1 MFHRLRL
8 VAAGAALVMSASLTV
23 ATTATA
29 EPAAPAKAATSAAK
43 EKRTINIKGI
53 EPRPNVFIAKGRVF
67 PAYEKKPAIMQR
79 KLKSEKKWGTWK
91 RFKTNGKSR
100 YRERIA
106 PLQRRGTVC
115 YRVKIKGNKKFKNS
129 FSAKVCIKTF

>member
-1 MFHRLRL
+1 MFDRLRL

-29 EPAAPAKAATSAAK
+29 GPVAPPAAATAPK
-43 EKRTINIKGI
+43 EERIINIKGI

-67 PAYEKKPAIMQR
+67 PAYENKPAIMQR
-79 KLKSEKKWGTWK
+79 KLKSEKKWGPWK
-91 RFKTNGKSR
+91 QFTTNAKSR
-100 YRERIA
+100 YRERIE

-115 YRVKIKGNKKFKNS
+115 YRVKVKGDEEFKNS
-129 FSAKVCIKTF
+129 FSARVCIKTF

>member
-29 EPAAPAKAATSAAK
+29 EPPAPAKATTSAAK
-43 EKRTINIKGI
+43 EKRTINIKGV

-106 PLQRRGTVC
+106 PLKRRGIVC

-129 FSAKVCIKTF
+129 FSTKVCIKTY

>member
-29 EPAAPAKAATSAAK
+29 EPAAPATTTTPAAK
-43 EKRTINIKGI
+43 EERTINILGI
-53 EPRPNVFIAKGRVF
+53 EPRPDVFIAKGRVF

-79 KLKSEKKWGTWK
+79 KLKSAKKWGTWK

-100 YRERIA
+100 YRERVA

-115 YRVKIKGNKKFKNS
+115 YRVKVEGNTKFKNS
-129 FSAKVCIKTF
+129 FSPRVCIKTF

>member
-8 VAAGAALVMSASLTV
+8 VGAGAALVVSNSLAV

-29 EPAAPAKAATSAAK
+29 EPAAPAPAATAAK
-43 EKRTINIKGI
+43 ETRTINIKGV

-67 PAYEKKPAIMQR
+67 PAYETKPAIMQR
-79 KLKSEKKWGTWK
+79 KLKGAKKWGPWK
-91 RFKTNGKSR
+91 RFKTSDKSR

-106 PLQRRGTVC
+106 PLKRRGTVC

-129 FSAKVCIKTF
+129 FSARVCIETL